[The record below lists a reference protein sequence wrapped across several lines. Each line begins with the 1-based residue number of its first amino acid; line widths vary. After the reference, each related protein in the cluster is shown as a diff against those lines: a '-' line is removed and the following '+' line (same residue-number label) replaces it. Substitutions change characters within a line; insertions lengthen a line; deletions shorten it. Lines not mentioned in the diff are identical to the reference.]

1 MTDKEKAEE
10 YATEIAKCKECI
22 NHNFC
27 HKIENKYLPKCEKW
41 EWLFIGI
48 REGLTEGRK
57 EKWHDLRKNPDD
69 LPKDEEVLKEY
80 LVAYQNFNNPN
91 EIVVGCFTWNGVRF
105 LENYDYS
112 EIPYFENKMF

>member
-1 MTDKEKAEE
+1 MTQNDINTLKMIASNCDIPKCQRDML
-10 YATEIAKCKECI
+10 TEIIKKEEKYVW
-22 NHNFC
+22 HNL
-27 HKIENKYLPKCEKW
+27 I
-41 EWLFIGI
+41 
-48 REGLTEGRK
+48 
-57 EKWHDLRKNPDD
+57 KNPDD

-112 EIPYFENKMF
+112 EIPYFENKNVLFAWCELPKFEE